1 MLSSDYHQMS
11 RGISQGNQ
19 AIRKPHL
26 IDSGKECVHT
36 PYLRLYRRQRSS
48 RLLSVFPFPTSR
60 PFVCVMHM
68 PRPTSGVSHARGVW
82 GGACVCDTHGFAGRG
97 HTSIEISVLPL
108 RPASRDCHEIC
119 IHPLYTYRV
128 SEYENGTP
136 FLTPTYLLL

>member
-1 MLSSDYHQMS
+1 ML
-11 RGISQGNQ
+11 
-19 AIRKPHL
+19 
-26 IDSGKECVHT
+26 
-36 PYLRLYRRQRSS
+36 
-48 RLLSVFPFPTSR
+48 
-60 PFVCVMHM
+60 
-68 PRPTSGVSHARGVW
+68 GVY

-136 FLTPTYLLL
+136 FSYTDIPLTIEGPVTRGEIRRIMLVHLLVYLPGREGLSDDQLGLQITRN

>member
-1 MLSSDYHQMS
+1 M
-11 RGISQGNQ
+11 
-19 AIRKPHL
+19 
-26 IDSGKECVHT
+26 
-36 PYLRLYRRQRSS
+36 
-48 RLLSVFPFPTSR
+48 
-60 PFVCVMHM
+60 
-68 PRPTSGVSHARGVW
+68 

-136 FLTPTYLLL
+136 FSYTDIPLIIEGPVTRGEIREKEFPSFVTATSMYGML

>member
-1 MLSSDYHQMS
+1 ML
-11 RGISQGNQ
+11 
-19 AIRKPHL
+19 
-26 IDSGKECVHT
+26 
-36 PYLRLYRRQRSS
+36 
-48 RLLSVFPFPTSR
+48 
-60 PFVCVMHM
+60 
-68 PRPTSGVSHARGVW
+68 GVY

-136 FLTPTYLLL
+136 FLTPTYLLLLEGPGTRGEIRL

>member
-1 MLSSDYHQMS
+1 M
-11 RGISQGNQ
+11 
-19 AIRKPHL
+19 
-26 IDSGKECVHT
+26 
-36 PYLRLYRRQRSS
+36 
-48 RLLSVFPFPTSR
+48 
-60 PFVCVMHM
+60 
-68 PRPTSGVSHARGVW
+68 

-136 FLTPTYLLL
+136 FSYTDIPLIIEGPVTRGEIRRLMLVHLLVYLPGREGLSDDQLGLQITRN